1 MALRQKSLPKLSA
14 QKPVEPS
21 RKVSAQNPRKSRKP
35 ATRKAKVTVV
45 SSEPNLKAILEDT
58 CSAQVKVTLHCSTSE
73 AATTQKVE
81 EAKQS
86 LGNLESEVISALFP
100 ASGMPESF
108 EEVAERLG
116 MSPLEVK
123 DIADNALRGLR
134 GPARTPRTS
143 SAWN

>member
-14 QKPVEPS
+14 PKPVEPCQEAS
-21 RKVSAQNPRKSRKP
+21 GEPPPK
-35 ATRKAKVTVV
+35 TRKASRRKTRVTVV
-45 SSEPNLKAILEDT
+45 SSDPNLKAILDN
-58 CSAQVKVTLHCSTSE
+58 SRSSKVGVHCSKSE
-73 AATTQKVE
+73 ASATLKVE

-86 LGNLESEVISALFP
+86 LGNLESAVISALFP

-108 EEVAERLG
+108 EEVAARLG
-116 MSPLEVK
+116 MSPVEVK

-134 GPARTPRTS
+134 GPTRTPRNS